1 MEPSVQ
7 KVRFGWV
14 ATGEGVT
21 AIASTKEGALR
32 ACRSAGEARKGDTE
46 ITSLERTREDV
57 AEAVAEEQAS

>member
-21 AIASTKEGALR
+21 AIASTKDGALR
-32 ACRSAGEARKGDTE
+32 ACRSAGEDRKADTE
-46 ITSLERTREDV
+46 MTSLERSREGRR
-57 AEAVAEEQAS
+57 EALAEEQAS